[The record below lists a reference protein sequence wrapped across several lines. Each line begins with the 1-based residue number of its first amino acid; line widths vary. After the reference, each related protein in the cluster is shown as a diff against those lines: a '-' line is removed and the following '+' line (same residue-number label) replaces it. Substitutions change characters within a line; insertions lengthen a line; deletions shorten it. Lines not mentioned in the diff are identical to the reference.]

1 MIENVK
7 GSKSSHFILTI
18 FFLNLCS
25 VVSAQSQSPRQFYEG
40 KTSTFF
46 AGSSA
51 GGGTDLTARLI
62 AKYIEKHIPGK
73 PTVLVVNKPGAG
85 GMIAVNELY
94 NVKKPDGLT

>member
-1 MIENVK
+1 MPRRNLF
-7 GSKSSHFILTI
+7 HTI
-18 FFLNLCS
+18 VTGLFVNLLLLPS
-25 VVSAQSQSPRQFYEG
+25 AHAQSAGNFYEA
-40 KTSTFF
+40 KTITFF

-62 AKYIEKHIPGK
+62 AKHLERYIPGK

-94 NVKKPDGLT
+94 NVKKPDA